1 MSDKFTVELKGMDYA
16 LELLG
21 RAENLETPMLNACR
35 ELIEMAEGIVIAR
48 YSISYAS
55 SNGNDD
61 FTTHIEPIENGYRLV
76 ASGED
81 VGFLEFGAGVF
92 TEADEFAEQVDFP
105 VYPGSWSELQPHSDN
120 PNARYFAKNGFWWW
134 SNFRY
139 TGLIATRGMQRAL
152 DEIRSQADAI
162 ARKKIEEWLGN

>member
-1 MSDKFTVELKGMDYA
+1 MSDKFTIELKGIDYA

-21 RAENLETPMLNACR
+21 KAENLEQPMMAACR
-35 ELIEMAEGIVIAR
+35 ELIETAEKIVTAR

-55 SNGNDD
+55 QNGNKD
-61 FTTHIEPIENGYRLV
+61 FTTTIEPIENGYRLI

-92 TEADEFAEQVDFP
+92 TEADDFESQVSFP
-105 VYPGSWSELQPHSDN
+105 VYPGSWSELHPHSDN

-152 DEIRSQADAI
+152 DEIRMQADEVV
-162 ARKKIEEWLGN
+162 RKKINEWLGN